1 MAKIEVVRRPS
12 LITPRHLLRY
22 IFFTDMQVDQASK
35 ILNVL
40 MKKKGRINDSQWES
54 FVLTSR
60 GLYVKV
66 MRKLRDI
73 GLVEKSKGEFSLS
86 ENFVL
91 SLNKLSESW
100 ANIIQAHK
108 DGDRA
113 IKF

>member
-66 MRKLRDI
+66 MRKLRDV